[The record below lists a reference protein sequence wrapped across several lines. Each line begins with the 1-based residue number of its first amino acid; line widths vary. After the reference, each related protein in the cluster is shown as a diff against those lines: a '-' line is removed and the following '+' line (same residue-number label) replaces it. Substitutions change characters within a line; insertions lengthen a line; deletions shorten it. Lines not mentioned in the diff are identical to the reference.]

1 MVLHNPKPLPGL
13 EVPTLPARTTQIH
26 FVEKPV
32 NAIKTWMICYN
43 SCVGVCFISKR
54 SFLGLEVP
62 YLPARTIKP
71 HFVAKLVICWHSGV
85 DIDVD
90 VITQWQLSGLGGTNS
105 CCMIPIFTMH
115 SLFRYVQC
123 RRGRPSLH
131 VLARQIALPRTASAR
146 WQQPDTILCRRSV
159 MQLDCQA
166 SVITR

>member
-43 SCVGVCFISKR
+43 SCAGVCFISKR

-71 HFVAKLVICWHSGV
+71 HFVAKLVICWNSGV

-90 VITQWQLSGLGGTNS
+90 VITQW
-105 CCMIPIFTMH
+105 
-115 SLFRYVQC
+115 
-123 RRGRPSLH
+123 H
-131 VLARQIALPRTASAR
+131 VLVSWRHKLLLHGTKNNYALAFKVCAVQKGSTISACVGQTDFPAMDSFYLVATTR
-146 WQQPDTILCRRSV
+146 HSIL
-159 MQLDCQA
+159 QEQ
-166 SVITR
+166 